1 MPFLLFVVSALFAL
15 LLASGVYVFV
25 VGCVRRKELPWLV
38 EEEIMKTPYG
48 KFCSCITAADR
59 WLKENHAAD
68 ITTIS
73 KDGLKL
79 HAYWIP
85 AENARGTVLLAH
97 GYRSSMLL
105 DFGAAF
111 EVYHDL
117 GMNILVPD
125 QRAHGKSQGSFIT
138 FGVKESQDML
148 CWICYHN
155 SNFGELPLILSGMS
169 MGASTVLYLADEELP
184 ANVKGIIADC
194 GFTSPRDI
202 LASVFKDVT
211 HLPAGP
217 SLVVADL
224 CARLFAGFG
233 LNQKDTRRSLANS
246 KLPILLIHGVEDG
259 FVPCAMSEQAYAAC
273 TGPKQLLLVEG
284 ADHGVSFLQAP
295 DRYGKAVMDF
305 IENHMI

>member
-15 LLASGVYVFV
+15 MLASGVYVFV

-125 QRAHGKSQGSFIT
+125 QRAHGKSQGRFIT

-295 DRYGKAVMDF
+295 DRYGKSVMDF